1 MTALKNATHVEV
13 TKFTP
18 EKEGTYYIWVTK
30 DQRGKEVLATKQVAI
45 AANPHKVD
53 GLAFKE
59 FNPKGLQSTT
69 IKPTVRSLRRA
80 PTLPTSRSAAV
91 SYQPMEPPT
100 CLMRSPSRAL
110 LQASRPFWL
119 LTPRLTTA
127 TTTWQVSVSAPAS
140 RE

>member
-1 MTALKNATHVEV
+1 MRITALKNATHVEV

-18 EKEGTYYIWVTK
+18 EKERTYYIWVTK

-69 IKPTVRSLRRA
+69 IKPTVTKFEKNTNLAYQSFRGCFV
-80 PTLPTSRSAAV
+80 PTYGATNLPGQRVNADFKGIV
-91 SYQPMEPPT
+91 IHHGKKM
-100 CLMRSPSRAL
+100 LKK
-110 LQASRPFWL
+110 
-119 LTPRLTTA
+119 
-127 TTTWQVSVSAPAS
+127 
-140 RE
+140 